1 MKFIFGRNFFD
12 DIQHLRLLR
21 HPNIVKFLGTQKLSD
36 QLMIVTEPVIPV
48 IRVLE
53 GMSVEGLVMGWR
65 GVACAL
71 DFLHGKA
78 KISHNNVSEECVY
91 VSTVDS
97 QWKLGG
103 FETAR
108 HFKKIDTS
116 VSWRKG
122 PFKSTANA
130 VKA

>member
-1 MKFIFGRNFFD
+1 M
-12 DIQHLRLLR
+12 RLLH
-21 HPNIVKFLGTQKLSD
+21 HPNIVKFLDTQQSSD
-36 QLMIVTEPVIPV
+36 QLMIVTEPDIPV
-48 IRVLE
+48 VQVLE

-65 GVACAL
+65 GVAYAL
-71 DFLHGKA
+71 DCLHGKA

-103 FETAR
+103 FETVR

-116 VSWRKG
+116 VS
-122 PFKSTANA
+122 
-130 VKA
+130 

>member
-1 MKFIFGRNFFD
+1 MW
-12 DIQHLRLLR
+12 
-21 HPNIVKFLGTQKLSD
+21 P
-36 QLMIVTEPVIPV
+36 
-48 IRVLE
+48 
-53 GMSVEGLVMGWR
+53 
-65 GVACAL
+65 CAL

-103 FETAR
+103 LETAR

-122 PFKSTANA
+122 SFKSTANA
-130 VKA
+130 VKHKCRLSSPCELSHYSLFA

>member
-1 MKFIFGRNFFD
+1 ML
-12 DIQHLRLLR
+12 QHLRLLR
-21 HPNIVKFLGTQKLSD
+21 HPNVVKFLGTQQSYDK
-36 QLMIVTEPVIPV
+36 LMIVTEPVIPV
-48 IRVLE
+48 CRVLE

-78 KISHNNVSEECVY
+78 KISHNNVYEECVY

-103 FETAR
+103 FEAAR
-108 HFKKIDTS
+108 HFKKIDSKVS
-116 VSWRKG
+116 VADSC
-122 PFKSTANA
+122 
-130 VKA
+130 

>member
-1 MKFIFGRNFFD
+1 M
-12 DIQHLRLLR
+12 RLLH
-21 HPNIVKFLGTQKLSD
+21 HPNIVKFLGTQQSSD
-36 QLMIVTEPVIPV
+36 QLMIVTEPDIPV
-48 IRVLE
+48 VRILE
-53 GMSVEGLVMGWR
+53 GMSVEGLVMGWS

-71 DFLHGKA
+71 EFLHGKA
-78 KISHNNVSEECVY
+78 KISHNVSEECVY

-116 VSWRKG
+116 VS
-122 PFKSTANA
+122 
-130 VKA
+130 

>member
-1 MKFIFGRNFFD
+1 MAADGERVVFGGCGYVGSRA
-12 DIQHLRLLR
+12 
-21 HPNIVKFLGTQKLSD
+21 S
-36 QLMIVTEPVIPV
+36 
-48 IRVLE
+48 
-53 GMSVEGLVMGWR
+53 
-65 GVACAL
+65 A
-71 DFLHGKA
+71 A

-116 VSWRKG
+116 VSIILWG
-122 PFKSTANA
+122 
-130 VKA
+130 

>member
-1 MKFIFGRNFFD
+1 MNLIFF
-12 DIQHLRLLR
+12 QHLRLLR
-21 HPNIVKFLGTQKLSD
+21 HPNIVKFLGNQQSSD

-48 IRVLE
+48 VRVLE
-53 GMSVEGLVMGWR
+53 GLSVEGLVMGWR

-116 VSWRKG
+116 VS
-122 PFKSTANA
+122 
-130 VKA
+130 

>member
-1 MKFIFGRNFFD
+1 MKCIFRE
-12 DIQHLRLLR
+12 
-21 HPNIVKFLGTQKLSD
+21 
-36 QLMIVTEPVIPV
+36 IVTNLLWAWQLIGNKLFSKGVD
-48 IRVLE
+48 
-53 GMSVEGLVMGWR
+53 MSGAWGP
-65 GVACAL
+65 ASA
-71 DFLHGKA
+71 A

-116 VSWRKG
+116 VSIILWG
-122 PFKSTANA
+122 
-130 VKA
+130 